1 MIFRWSPDEGVP
13 PGFQHVVTTHRAR
26 PWGWEAWPGVRL
38 LLHPSLHTPQR
49 GLCLLVFLKVPCLP
63 SSLCRHTMLYCALVY
78 CGLQILCVLELKVCG
93 NPTLSRPVGTSF
105 QTFAHFASLCY
116 ILVILTM
123 FQNFHHYLLWCSV
136 ISDLWC
142 YYDLLKAHMTFSI
155 F

>member
-1 MIFRWSPDEGVP
+1 MVMIFRWSPDEGVHPGCMPLGAGSLTGSEAP
-13 PGFQHVVTTHRAR
+13 PAPKSAYTPEMPALALLPEGAVAPVFPLTHT
-26 PWGWEAWPGVRL
+26 V
-38 LLHPSLHTPQR
+38 
-49 GLCLLVFLKVPCLP
+49 
-63 SSLCRHTMLYCALVY
+63 LYRALVY

-123 FQNFHHYLLWCSV
+123 FQNFHHYLLCCSV
-136 ISDLWC
+136 ISDLCC
-142 YYDLLKAHMTFSI
+142 YYDLLKAHVIFSI